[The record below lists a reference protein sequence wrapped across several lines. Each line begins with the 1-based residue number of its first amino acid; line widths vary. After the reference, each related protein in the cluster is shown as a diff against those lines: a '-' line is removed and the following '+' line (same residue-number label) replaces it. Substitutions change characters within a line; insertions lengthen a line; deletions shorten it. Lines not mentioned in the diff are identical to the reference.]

1 MEYFDITVK
10 DVYSALIKINS
21 WESWELFEKR
31 YFNEE
36 YWKEKD
42 LSMILKEENIK
53 PVYANGI
60 EWKHVITPYILP
72 KKYECIYEFCF
83 QYAVKKLDYITYI
96 NNVEENGRW
105 CVFCKRYAKVN
116 NILKCPFCNH
126 YLLLFPLNE
135 K

>member
-42 LSMILKEENIK
+42 LSMLLKEENIK

-72 KKYECIYEFCF
+72 KKYSKNFILADLLNICVYFKC
-83 QYAVKKLDYITYI
+83 YYCAKLLKK
-96 NNVEENGRW
+96 
-105 CVFCKRYAKVN
+105 AKKQQ
-116 NILKCPFCNH
+116 IFKSFK
-126 YLLLFPLNE
+126 YLQ
-135 K
+135 

>member
-1 MEYFDITVK
+1 MRGIDVKEVRCVYLEYFDITVK

-42 LSMILKEENIK
+42 LSILLKEENIK

-83 QYAVKKLDYITYI
+83 QYAVKKNRLY
-96 NNVEENGRW
+96 
-105 CVFCKRYAKVN
+105 
-116 NILKCPFCNH
+116 NI
-126 YLLLFPLNE
+126 YQ
-135 K
+135 